1 MYKHLSKYVTSK
13 VTSRNIVYLLTLLY
27 IGLLVMYIINPEP
40 IEEFFSWLAL
50 DVLLYPFRRDIWY

>member
-1 MYKHLSKYVTSK
+1 MYRHLSKYVTSK

-40 IEEFFSWLAL
+40 IEDFFNWLAL